1 MAWLLAHMWVA
12 LAGVAVF
19 GLLLGWSIRGML
31 LVNKMR
37 KAVVERD
44 VTLTELDQAR
54 EEIESLY
61 AAQRGQPIG
70 NFNPREV
77 QAEQNVKLQRLT
89 DELARAKSELE
100 TLKEKADEAE
110 RAGVAI
116 SPSRVG
122 E

>member
-100 TLKEKADEAE
+100 T
-110 RAGVAI
+110 
-116 SPSRVG
+116 
-122 E
+122 